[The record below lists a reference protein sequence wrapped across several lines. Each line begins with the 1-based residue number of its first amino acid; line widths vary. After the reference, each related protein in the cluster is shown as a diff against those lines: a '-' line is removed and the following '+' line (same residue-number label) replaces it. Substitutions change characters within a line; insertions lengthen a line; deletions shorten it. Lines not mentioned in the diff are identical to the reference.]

1 MKIVRTSLVLCGVAA
16 AMAFSAESRADDNT
30 QHDKSMHTTDSTS
43 TTTQSSSES
52 SSGAT
57 QGSTGTDQSGS
68 VSGSSQPGM
77 SSVPCPTGQQPCNTW
92 GTGAMGTGSP
102 QGTDISGGVDNSGVY
117 GQGMAPDY
125 RTYPAEQQ
133 QMNTTPPPAY
143 STSTTTTTQASYDP
157 SLYADRPT
165 TYSSR
170 PNRPLLVT
178 GSAIF
183 LGSYGATAIQGA
195 FSDNQADEDNN
206 FIPLAGPWMNLSD
219 RPCGIGDCG
228 TGEDVNQVLLIGSGI
243 AQAAGVAIALSSL
256 FIPEER
262 ETSYSAKAKHV
273 THTAKAEKPSVSVM
287 PMAMGRNASGGG
299 FGAVGRF

>member
-1 MKIVRTSLVLCGVAA
+1 
-16 AMAFSAESRADDNT
+16 MAFSAESRADDNT
-30 QHDKSMHTTDSTS
+30 KHDKSTHTTESTS
-43 TTTQSSSES
+43 SSTKSSTDSS
-52 SSGAT
+52 SSGVT

-77 SSVPCPTGQQPCNTW
+77 SSVPCPTGQQPCDTW
-92 GTGAMGTGSP
+92 GTGAMGTGAP
-102 QGTDISGGVDNSGVY
+102 QGNGISGGVDNNTGIQ
-117 GQGMAPDY
+117 GQLTTPDY
-125 RTYPAEQQ
+125 QTYPAEQQ
-133 QMNTTPPPAY
+133 QMNTTTPPTY
-143 STSTTTTTQASYDP
+143 STSTTTTTQAAYDP
-157 SLYADRPT
+157 SLYADRTT

-183 LGSYGATAIQGA
+183 LGSYGATALQGVL
-195 FSDNQADEDNN
+195 SDNQADEDNN

-262 ETSYSAKAKHV
+262 EVSYSAKAKHV
-273 THTAKAEKPSVSVM
+273 THTAKADKPSVSVM